1 MSIKNIKLRVTQDYS
16 RIGLSTV
23 EELRNAK
30 ILEYRTLICTCQ
42 DFCSARTKSKQD
54 YELIHSAN
62 RYRFGPHDAQLQ
74 NNTIPTLKYPGKSDN
89 KFVWQK

>member
-1 MSIKNIKLRVTQDYS
+1 MKKSW
-16 RIGLSTV
+16 
-23 EELRNAK
+23 EM
-30 ILEYRTLICTCQ
+30 TCQ
-42 DFCSARTKSKQD
+42 DVCSARTKSKQD
-54 YELIHSAN
+54 YELIHSAK